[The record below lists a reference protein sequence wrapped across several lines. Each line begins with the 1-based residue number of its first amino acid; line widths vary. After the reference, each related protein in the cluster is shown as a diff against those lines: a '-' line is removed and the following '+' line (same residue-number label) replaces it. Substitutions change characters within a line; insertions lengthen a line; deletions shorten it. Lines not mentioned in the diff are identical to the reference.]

1 MTNLIILDKDGTLV
15 KSISGSKYPGFKD
28 QRLIYGVKERIL
40 RHVETGDILAIA
52 SNQGGISKG
61 HKSLDE
67 AIAEFQEVF
76 QLIPQIKVACFCPD
90 SQGQILHQL
99 WSDSRFDTLN
109 LENFPNFRPFRKP
122 EPGMLEYLMFLF
134 QERYSQVLFVG
145 DMKSDEQA
153 AIAANVNYL
162 DVKNWLQS

>member
-1 MTNLIILDKDGTLV
+1 MTNLIILDKDGTVV
-15 KSISGSKYPGFKD
+15 KSISGSKYPGFQD
-28 QRLIYGVKERIL
+28 QHLISGVKDRIL
-40 RHVETGDILAIA
+40 RHVEAGDILAIA

-67 AIAEFQEVF
+67 TIAEFLEVF

-90 SQGQILHQL
+90 YEGKILHQL
-99 WSDSRFDTLN
+99 WSDSSFDTLN

-145 DMKSDEQA
+145 DMNSDEQA
-153 AIAANVNYL
+153 AVAAGVNYL
-162 DVKNWLQS
+162 DVKDWLQS